1 MHGRAADLRGD
12 LGARSI
18 FDLLRELHFLRATG
32 VLEVDGGEHKR
43 RLFLRD
49 GSLYLAGT
57 HPLARRLGELV
68 KALSDSTGSAAATEA
83 RVRCIELVERMARV
97 IGDWRTGAYRFR
109 DDPAA
114 LAMDL
119 VGPLPTRRLLMV
131 GATVGATPGEL
142 VARLGGERSQLVVAP
157 ETDPQDAPS
166 DILGLGPE
174 EYFLLERLR
183 QPMTLAAIVAESP
196 FDRET
201 THKRLVQL
209 LAARKIRLP
218 ERGDSAAPAA
228 PQQDSALL
236 HSLSNRFARNLK
248 EEPLALS
255 PEEFRARVAEL
266 FAGLGAMTYY
276 ELLDVEPASAVEL
289 VQSKYELVAR
299 QVHPANEAAYGLTG
313 LKPMLELLFE
323 RATQGYLVL
332 SDPERRRQYNQSQ
345 AIDLSASQVTGAE
358 REVESK
364 DLARQYF
371 DQAQALVAR
380 GDFHY
385 AIELLQL
392 AAKLDRRSEYLL
404 TLARVETKN
413 PKWLDRA
420 VDTCRAALEVEPHS
434 AEVRFLLGEI
444 YEQQGDL
451 DRARAQFTAAVRE
464 DPHHLQAG
472 AKLRNLTSPKAPRAE
487 ADNGLFGRIF
497 RRRDS

>member
-1 MHGRAADLRGD
+1 MHGRAGELRGD
-12 LGARSI
+12 LRERAI
-18 FDLLRELHFLRATG
+18 FDLMQELHFERASG

-68 KALSDSTGSAAATEA
+68 HALSDSSQSAAATEA
-83 RVRCIELVERMARV
+83 RKRCIDLVERMARV
-97 IGDWRTGAYRFR
+97 IGDWKTGYFRFL

-114 LAMDL
+114 RAADL
-119 VGPLPTRRLLMV
+119 VGPLPTLRLLML
-131 GATVGATPGEL
+131 GATAGATPAQL
-142 VARLGGERSQLVVAP
+142 VARLGGERAQLVAVP
-157 ETDPQDAPS
+157 ESDAADDPNDL
-166 DILGLGPE
+166 LGLGPE
-174 EYFLLERLR
+174 EHFLLERLR
-183 QPMTLAAIVAESP
+183 QPMTLEAILAESP
-196 FDRET
+196 FGRET
-201 THKRLVQL
+201 TEQRLVQL
-209 LAARKIRLP
+209 LAARKIRRP
-218 ERGDSAAPAA
+218 ERGDPAAPAA
-228 PQQDSALL
+228 PLQDAALL

-266 FAGLGAMTYY
+266 SAGLGAMNHY
-276 ELLDVEPASAVEL
+276 ELLGVDPSSAVEL
-289 VQSKYELVAR
+289 VQSRYELLAR

-332 SDPERRRQYNQSQ
+332 SDPERRRKYNLSQ
-345 AIDLSASQVTGAE
+345 AIELTAAQVTGAE
-358 REVESK
+358 RDVESQE
-364 DLARQYF
+364 LARQYF

-404 TLARVETKN
+404 ALARVEIKN
-413 PKWLDRA
+413 PKWLQRGIDS
-420 VDTCRAALEVEPHS
+420 CRAALEVDPQN
-434 AEVRFLLGEI
+434 AEARYLLGEI
-444 YEQQGDL
+444 YEQEGDL
-451 DRARAQFTAAVRE
+451 DRARAQYTAATRA
-464 DPHHLQAG
+464 DPGHLQAG
-472 AKLRNLTSPKAPRAE
+472 AKLRNLAATKAAKSE
-487 ADNGLFGRIF
+487 SESGLFGRIF

>member
-1 MHGRAADLRGD
+1 MHGRASELRGD
-12 LGARSI
+12 LRERSI
-18 FDLLRELHFLRATG
+18 FDLMQELYFEGATG

-68 KALSDSTGSAAATEA
+68 KALSDPSQSAAVAEA
-83 RVRCIELVERMARV
+83 RKRCIELVERMARV
-97 IGDWRTGAYRFR
+97 IGEWRTGQFRFL

-114 LAMDL
+114 RAADL
-119 VGPLPTRRLLMV
+119 VGPLPTRRLLML
-131 GATVGATPGEL
+131 GATAGATAAEL
-142 VARLGGERSQLVVAP
+142 TTRLGGERAHLVAVP
-157 ETDPQDAPS
+157 EADTAAEPHDL
-166 DILGLGPE
+166 LGLGPE
-174 EYFLLERLR
+174 EHFLLERLR
-183 QPMTLAAIVAESP
+183 QPMTLAALVAESP
-196 FDRET
+196 LDRET
-201 THKRLVQL
+201 TLQRLAQL
-209 LAARKIRLP
+209 LSARKIRLP
-218 ERGDSAAPAA
+218 ERGDTAAPAV
-228 PQQDSALL
+228 PLQDSALL

-255 PEEFRARVAEL
+255 QEEFRARVAEL
-266 FAGLGAMTYY
+266 FAGLGAMNHY
-276 ELLDVEPASAVEL
+276 ELLDVEPSSAVEL
-289 VQSKYELVAR
+289 VQSKYELLAR

-332 SDPERRRQYNQSQ
+332 SDPERRRKYNLSQ
-345 AIDLSASQVTGAE
+345 AIDLTAAQVTGAE

-404 TLARVETKN
+404 TLARVEIKN
-413 PKWLDRA
+413 PKWLHRA
-420 VDTCRAALEVEPHS
+420 IDTCRAALEIDPHS
-434 AEVRFLLGEI
+434 AEARYLLGEI
-444 YEQQGDL
+444 YEQEGDL
-451 DRARAQFTAAVRE
+451 DRARAQYTAAARE
-464 DPHHLQAG
+464 DPNHLQAG
-472 AKLRNLTSPKAPRAE
+472 AKVRNLAAAKAVKAE
-487 ADNGLFGRIF
+487 AESGLFGRIF